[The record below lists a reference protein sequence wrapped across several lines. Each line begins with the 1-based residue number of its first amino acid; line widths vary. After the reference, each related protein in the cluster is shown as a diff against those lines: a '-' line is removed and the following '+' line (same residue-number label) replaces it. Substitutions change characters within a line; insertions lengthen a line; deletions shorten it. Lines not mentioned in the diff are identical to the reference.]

1 MTNLYIGDIYIRM
14 YVWIIDANNN
24 KFRLISS
31 PVPCVILAVIHYFQ
45 DMSELETSLSKLKA
59 LQDDDKTENALLRS
73 RIDEQSQ
80 LIMILK
86 QRMDEAVNHARTLER
101 TNEALQA
108 QR

>member
-1 MTNLYIGDIYIRM
+1 
-14 YVWIIDANNN
+14 
-24 KFRLISS
+24 
-31 PVPCVILAVIHYFQ
+31 
-45 DMSELETSLSKLKA
+45 MSELETSLSKLKA
-59 LQDDDKTENALLRS
+59 LKDDDKTENALLRS